1 MVNTLSLVR
10 SKVLT
15 AGGLL
20 GSVTSKT
27 PGTGCSDGTGKGVKV
42 VGTTGGLMTGS
53 VTVEPGAVVAG
64 TDVALSV
71 ADDTEDVFDCD
82 DEVAAAEEEGMTP
95 EDALED
101 ATELAD
107 VAERESEAEPE
118 AEEVD
123 NEAD

>member
-1 MVNTLSLVR
+1 
-10 SKVLT
+10 
-15 AGGLL
+15 
-20 GSVTSKT
+20 
-27 PGTGCSDGTGKGVKV
+27 
-42 VGTTGGLMTGS
+42 MTGS

-71 ADDTEDVFDCD
+71 ADDTEVVFDCD